1 MAEDDIYKSKR
12 TFERYLSEIEEYKK
26 PKGRRKYYCKCT
38 KNLTYFYQLK
48 DIFEAKDLSYI
59 RRCKIFRVFLLI
71 TYAIDKDLKK
81 CDRTDLDKIVAFSHK
96 RHKTVKSK
104 SDFIK
109 DLKCIWRMLFPDK
122 DHLGRPDETLTP
134 YVVRHISRK
143 IDKSKEKLRNDRLT
157 FKDFM
162 KIVQYFDK
170 DPKIQA
176 YLMLA
181 FESLGRPQELLYT
194 KVKDY
199 EFYDEY
205 AKIWISEHGK
215 EGCGFLQCIDS
226 YPYIQKWFKIHP
238 LRNNP
243 EAYFFINQSNR
254 NLNKQL
260 TNTNINKRLR
270 NACKHLGIKK
280 SITCYSLKRNGI
292 TYRRIRGDSDT
303 QIQHAA
309 RWTSTKQLKVYDMS
323 NQEDALKVELI
334 KRGLVDATK
343 EEEKRFKPQF
353 KKCQFCGVKNGFT
366 TEFCTGCHRPMNRK
380 KIQEIAKKN
389 EMLENDEFIEKMK
402 MLEERMNEL
411 TMRK

>member
-1 MAEDDIYKSKR
+1 
-12 TFERYLSEIEEYKK
+12 
-26 PKGRRKYYCKCT
+26 
-38 KNLTYFYQLK
+38 
-48 DIFEAKDLSYI
+48 
-59 RRCKIFRVFLLI
+59 
-71 TYAIDKDLKK
+71 
-81 CDRTDLDKIVAFSHK
+81 
-96 RHKTVKSK
+96 
-104 SDFIK
+104 
-109 DLKCIWRMLFPDK
+109 
-122 DHLGRPDETLTP
+122 
-134 YVVRHISRK
+134 
-143 IDKSKEKLRNDRLT
+143 
-157 FKDFM
+157 M